1 VDFTQITPVTSDIDY
16 SFDLAPACTVGNNS
30 FRDNLPSNTP
40 SCSLHIAVTA
50 NLLVNGSQSLQVLNN
65 VSDSIAVITY
75 ESDVAFTY
83 LGIPVSDTLSQR
95 DYSAHTFGM
104 STQCKPIS
112 NECNLNAADGAST
125 PFQCTPAFSGDVTE
139 QTFYMTYFTDADMS
153 SNSTEPGIENP
164 YFFGIAALANPDG
177 GGSLVQT
184 GLTPIPEIV
193 TPTHGGIAFVLLC
206 SSKMYDIQ
214 YDSVN
219 GSITQFIATPSN
231 DSVANIWQGSMA
243 YTSIGWPSLEQAASL
258 ATFSNSAQEL
268 ADKIALA
275 YSRVALAVG
284 ADVVVPSRASAAQ
297 QRNSFLVSRVQAAP
311 LFTLVAAN
319 LLFVL
324 LGVVLTIVAL
334 VAGNGEVH
342 DVQARLSIVGLV
354 ADAFEGSRAR
364 RGVENMDDLFQET
377 DEYGNIRIAIDR
389 STDGGYTYKRW
400 IISE

>member
-1 VDFTQITPVTSDIDY
+1 MI
-16 SFDLAPACTVGNNS
+16 GNNS
-30 FRDNLPSNTP
+30 FADNLRDLP
-40 SCSLHIAVTA
+40 SCSLNIAVTA
-50 NLLVNGSQSLQVLNN
+50 TFLMNGSQSLQVLNN
-65 VSDSIAVITY
+65 VSDPIAVITY

-83 LGIPVSDTLSQR
+83 LGIPASDTLSQR

-112 NECNLNAADGAST
+112 NECNLNAADGADT
-125 PFQCTPAFSGDVTE
+125 PFQCTPAFSGGVTG
-139 QTFYMTYFTDADMS
+139 QTFNMIYFTDADMS
-153 SNSTEPGIENP
+153 SNSTELGIENP
-164 YFFGIAALANPDG
+164 YFFGIAALANPEG

-184 GLTPIPEIV
+184 NLTPIPEIV
-193 TPTHGGIAFVLLC
+193 TPVHGGIAFALLC

-231 DSVANIWQGSMA
+231 DSIANIWQGSMT
-243 YTSIGWPSLEQAASL
+243 YTTIGWPSLQQAASL

-275 YSRVALAVG
+275 YSRVALAVS

-297 QRNSFLVSRVQAAP
+297 RNSFVSRVQIAP
-311 LFTLVAAN
+311 LFMLVAAN

-342 DVQARLSIVGLV
+342 DVQTRLSIVGLV
-354 ADAFEGSRAR
+354 ADSFEGSRAR
-364 RGVENMDDLFQET
+364 RGVGNMNELFQET
-377 DEYGNIRIAIDR
+377 DEYGNLRIAIDR

>member
-1 VDFTQITPVTSDIDY
+1 VTSNIDY
-16 SFDLAPACTVGNNS
+16 SFDLTPACTIGNNS
-30 FRDNLPSNTP
+30 FRDNLSRDSA
-40 SCSLHIAVTA
+40 SCSLTIAVTA
-50 NLLVNGSQSLQVLNN
+50 TFLTNGSQSLQVLNN
-65 VSDSIAVITY
+65 VSDSITVITY
-75 ESDVAFTY
+75 ESDVAYTY
-83 LGIPVSDTLSQR
+83 LGIPASDTLSQR
-95 DYSAHTFGM
+95 DYSVHTFGM

-112 NECNLNAADGAST
+112 NECNLKAADGAST
-125 PFQCTPAFSGDVTE
+125 PFQCAPAFSGDVTE
-139 QTFYMTYFTDADMS
+139 QSFNMAYFTDADMS
-153 SNSTEPGIENP
+153 SNSTELGIKNP
-164 YFFGIAALANPDG
+164 YFFGIAALANPEG

-184 GLTPIPEIV
+184 NLTPIPEIV
-193 TPTHGGIAFVLLC
+193 TPEHGGIAFVLLC
-206 SSKMYDIQ
+206 SSEMYDIQ

-275 YSRVALAVG
+275 YSRVALAVS
-284 ADVVVPSRASAAQ
+284 ADAVVPSRALAAQ
-297 QRNSFLVSRVQAAP
+297 QRNSFFVSRVQVAP

-324 LGVVLTIVAL
+324 LGVVLTIIAL
-334 VAGNGEVH
+334 VAGNEEVH

-354 ADAFEGSRAR
+354 AESFEGSRAR
-364 RGVENMDDLFQET
+364 QRVENMNELFQET

-400 IISE
+400 VISE